1 MVIKFIIIRFLV
13 HRWQFDLVCVSDR
26 DFPNGWAPLQHI
38 IVEGLTRSGS
48 SEARSLAQD
57 IARRWIRTNYVVYKK
72 TGAMYEKY
80 DVEKCG
86 QYGGGGE
93 YVSQVRQ
100 LSIFENGSFVSYI
113 SISAFQQWTW
123 TENIS
128 FRDAKELGCCHITV
142 PFNFFGLMQTGFG
155 WSNGVVLAFLEEFG
169 WPKDLKMDC

>member
-1 MVIKFIIIRFLV
+1 MTLSNTGQQ
-13 HRWQFDLVCVSDR
+13 W

-48 SEARSLAQD
+48 AEARSLAQD

-93 YVSQVRQ
+93 YVSQ
-100 LSIFENGSFVSYI
+100 
-113 SISAFQQWTW
+113 
-123 TENIS
+123 
-128 FRDAKELGCCHITV
+128 
-142 PFNFFGLMQTGFG
+142 TGFG